1 MSPKTM
7 TPEQKL
13 QALFTAQNPPAQD
26 FGFEIVVLDRI
37 AKQRAVTR
45 FTHLAMIMMVGGG
58 LLASMMWAL
67 QTGRVVLVVP
77 VLASI
82 AASGVA
88 VIVIRTME
96 AARALKS

>member
-1 MSPKTM
+1 MSPKIM

-13 QALFTAQNPPAQD
+13 QALFAAQNPPEQD
-26 FGFEIVVLDRI
+26 FGFEIAVLDRI

-45 FTHLAMIMMVGGG
+45 FTHLAMMMVVGGG
-58 LLASMMWAL
+58 LLTAMMWAL
-67 QTGRVVLVVP
+67 HTGRMASVLP

-88 VIVIRTME
+88 ALVIRTME
-96 AARALKS
+96 AARGLKP